1 VPRPHHPPPL
11 LARAVSLAAVGL
23 ALVACAESSSAKEPF
38 ALVSIDDVQ
47 KMLGAPDVSIID
59 ANTRQ
64 TFEEHHLP
72 GARHYKAAPFAEVL
86 PPDKEQRLVFYC
98 ASPS

>member
-1 VPRPHHPPPL
+1 MPRIHPHPL
-11 LARAVSLAAVGL
+11 LARALPLAAVAL
-23 ALVACAESSSAKEPF
+23 ALLACAGSSSAKDPF
-38 ALVSIDDVQ
+38 ALVSLDEVH
-47 KMLGAPDVSIID
+47 KMLGEPDVSVID

-86 PPDKEQRLVFYC
+86 PPDKERRLVFYC